1 MNTRITFWRRTLI
14 RGADK
19 KIASTDKF
27 MQNKQTNDV
36 INATKQKKTT
46 GKLPL
51 ATTAAVIAMIASA
64 QSKLAPAWAVEM
76 QLKISAPEVMEWMEG
91 GKSS

>member
-1 MNTRITFWRRTLI
+1 MI

-19 KIASTDKF
+19 KIASMDKF

-36 INATKQKKTT
+36 INATKQKKT